1 MSTRIFLV
9 AVAAV
14 QVCSVYADIAH
25 IEALV
30 MDEVS
35 GEPVKDVA
43 VCGSFMIEGNP
54 WDYVKGHPSPNFDYG
69 RTDSLGRCK
78 LKGKTNCG
86 RVSCFL
92 ESGPSAYYWR
102 HRCGGHVFKSKN
114 FFGVWQPDD
123 LVVTIRLQRVEHPIP
138 LFVKKVWSHN
148 KEVFPKGA
156 DMLMFDCFIGDWLP
170 PVGSGKVADIKFTRL
185 STQSFGLG
193 ENDGLKA
200 ESYRDSMK
208 VEFLGTDNGLL
219 EMPSAPTAA
228 LKIRTAPE
236 SGYAPHYLCWKG
248 RNIKLQRETNYDRNR
263 CFCFRIRTQRD
274 EKGRIKE
281 AYYGKIY
288 GDITFDFSVNPV
300 VPVASVQM
308 HYYLNPTSLDRN
320 LEWDMK
326 NNLCPGSLGSPYP

>member
-30 MDEVS
+30 LDEVS

-138 LFVKKVWSHN
+138 LWVKRCVLDVDKDISN
-148 KEVFPKGA
+148 LNEGKFSY
-156 DMLMFDCFIGDWLP
+156 DLMMGEWLP
-170 PVGSGKVADIKFTRL
+170 PFGNGKVADIEFARL
-185 STQSFGLG
+185 PHEDLGEG
-193 ENDGLKA
+193 ENDGIKG
-200 ESYRDSMK
+200 SSFRDSMS
-208 VEFLGTDNGLL
+208 VTFPGADNGLL
-219 EMPSAPTAA
+219 EMRHDP
-228 LKIRTAPE
+228 LQVLRIRTAPE
-236 SGYAPHYLCWKG
+236 SGYCPNYLRWEG
-248 RNIKLQRETNYDRNR
+248 RNEKLKWDSNYNRNKI
-263 CFCFRIRTQRD
+263 FCFRIRTRRD
-274 EKGRIKE
+274 EKGNIIE
-281 AYYGKIY
+281 AYYGKVY
-288 GDITFDFSVNPV
+288 GDFEMFKGYNYIVCGARF
-300 VPVASVQM
+300 
-308 HYYLNPTSLDRN
+308 HYYLNPISLDRN

-326 NNLCPGSLGSPYP
+326 NNLCPGSLVSPRP